1 MDKRRFFIVDVF
13 AEAPY
18 SGNQLAVFLNGHL
31 YSDDEMQRLAHE
43 MNFSETTFVLPH
55 DNRDG
60 THRVRIFTP
69 VSELPFAGHPTLGT
83 AYIIAT
89 ELSDSAV
96 DTVTL
101 DLNAGRIPVALE
113 RDAAGAIRRLT
124 MRQLPPTFGPPLDPA
139 RIAAVLDVPVEALD
153 PRYPVQEVSTGLPF
167 LIVPLQRLSDVRAI
181 RSGRVAAAAL
191 AQGLADHAVLV
202 FCPET
207 YDPTHQL
214 NVRVFVPH
222 MGIPEDPATGSA
234 GGCLTGYLVQHGYF
248 GPDPFQI
255 QAEQG
260 YEVQR
265 PSLLYLAG
273 ERTGDAITI
282 QVGGTV
288 QLIAEGHLR

>member
-1 MDKRRFFIVDVF
+1 MDAQRFFIVDVF
-13 AEAPY
+13 AEAKY

-31 YSDDEMQRLAHE
+31 YSDREMQHLAHE
-43 MNFSETTFVLPH
+43 MNFSETTFILPH

-60 THRVRIFTP
+60 AHRVRIFTP
-69 VSELPFAGHPTLGT
+69 VGELPFAGHPTLGT

-89 ELSDSAV
+89 ELSDTPVAG
-96 DTVTL
+96 VTL
-101 DLNAGRIPVALE
+101 DLNAGRIPVTLE

-139 RIAAVLDVPVEALD
+139 RIAAVLDVPVTALD
-153 PRYPVQEVSTGLPF
+153 LRYPVQEVSTGLPF
-167 LIVPLQRLSDVRAI
+167 LIVPLQHLSDVRAI
-181 RSGRVAAAAL
+181 RSGGLAAAAL

-202 FCPET
+202 FCRET
-207 YDPTHQL
+207 YDPAHQL

-222 MGIPEDPATGSA
+222 MGIAEDPATGSA

-248 GPDPFQI
+248 GPNPFAI

-273 ERTGDAITI
+273 ARADDAITI
-282 QVGGTV
+282 QVGGSV
-288 QLIAEGHLR
+288 QLIAEGRLR